1 MNVLVFL
8 MPVALVLG
16 GLGLV
21 GFLWTLRTGHYED
34 LEGQAARILSD
45 RYDDHPADGRPA
57 DASAESGES
66 RLTPPDATPTRP
78 A

>member
-1 MNVLVFL
+1 MRDGVDATRVVLRSGPELTV
-8 MPVALVLG
+8 
-16 GLGLV
+16 
-21 GFLWTLRTGHYED
+21 
-34 LEGQAARILSD
+34 GQALLAAPVLAGLTA
-45 RYDDHPADGRPA
+45 DDLGRRAAAGEIVDADGRPA

>member
-1 MNVLVFL
+1 MNVLIIL

-21 GFLWTLRTGHYED
+21 AFLWTLRTGHYED
-34 LEGQAARILSD
+34 LQGQAARILSD
-45 RYDDHPADGRPA
+45 RYDEHPAEERPEV
-57 DASAESGES
+57 SAMETYET